1 MENNEKSLADEIDSI
16 KKELS
21 KIKALLSANASKA
34 VPEESPEENRTG
46 SPIKKMPNRHP
57 DPHIMALLDR
67 LENTSISERSSGA
80 VTYLGVYT
88 SGGRQSTWIRDD
100 VPADHLV
107 QLLVDNTT
115 EKVLACIGNRDR
127 LRILSAVLQKP
138 MTVAELIEACGLNSS
153 GQVYHHMKPLLAADL
168 IKEDNLNFAKGTYV
182 VQPHKVQG
190 IIMLLAGI
198 CDMTDETYSKGTW
211 EMA

>member
-1 MENNEKSLADEIDSI
+1 M
-16 KKELS
+16 
-21 KIKALLSANASKA
+21 
-34 VPEESPEENRTG
+34 
-46 SPIKKMPNRHP
+46 
-57 DPHIMALLDR
+57 
-67 LENTSISERSSGA
+67 
-80 VTYLGVYT
+80 
-88 SGGRQSTWIRDD
+88 
-100 VPADHLV
+100 
-107 QLLVDNTT
+107 
-115 EKVLACIGNRDR
+115 
-127 LRILSAVLQKP
+127 RILSTALQKP

>member
-1 MENNEKSLADEIDSI
+1 MNHKEKSLADEIESI

-21 KIKALLSANASKA
+21 KINALLSSNDPKA
-34 VPEESPEENRTG
+34 APEETPVDDRTA
-46 SPIKKMPNRHP
+46 SPIQKMPNMHS

-67 LENTSISERSSGA
+67 LENISISERSSGA

-88 SGGRQSTWIRDD
+88 SGGRQSTWIRNE
-100 VPADHLV
+100 VPADRLV
-107 QLLVDNTT
+107 NLLTDDTAD
-115 EKVLACIGNRDR
+115 KVLSCIGNRDH

-138 MTVAELIEACGLNSS
+138 MTVAELIVACNLNSS

-168 IKEDNLNFAKGTYV
+168 IKEDELNYSKGTYV

-211 EMA
+211 MMA

>member
-67 LENTSISERSSGA
+67 LENTSISKRSSGA

-88 SGGRQSTWIRDD
+88 SGGRQAIWIRDD
-100 VPADHLV
+100 VPTDHLV
-107 QLLVDNTT
+107 QLLADNRYRPA
-115 EKVLACIGNRDR
+115 L
-127 LRILSAVLQKP
+127 
-138 MTVAELIEACGLNSS
+138 
-153 GQVYHHMKPLLAADL
+153 
-168 IKEDNLNFAKGTYV
+168 GTAIV
-182 VQPHKVQG
+182 
-190 IIMLLAGI
+190 
-198 CDMTDETYSKGTW
+198 
-211 EMA
+211 